1 MSSILIVPIIAL
13 SPKWLRHRTLTAK
26 CAGSSP
32 VRAVSRK
39 EDNVL
44 TVVVDVAKTGQN
56 IEQLM
61 ENKDVTVKDVQ
72 KYLGFTTTQA
82 IYKWFWG
89 MNLPSVDNLVAL
101 SVFFG
106 VKIDDLIVTREV
118 II

>member
-1 MSSILIVPIIAL
+1 M
-13 SPKWLRHRTLTAK
+13 
-26 CAGSSP
+26 
-32 VRAVSRK
+32 
-39 EDNVL
+39 L

>member
-1 MSSILIVPIIAL
+1 M
-13 SPKWLRHRTLTAK
+13 
-26 CAGSSP
+26 
-32 VRAVSRK
+32 
-39 EDNVL
+39 L

-82 IYKWFWG
+82 IYKWYWG
-89 MNLPSVDNLVAL
+89 MNLPRVDNLVAL